1 MFTSF
6 IAARSKASS
15 GWTPLHLACYF
26 GHRDVVEEL
35 LKVRADMIY
44 MFYGICKPSA
54 YLQIANLCYEAHLQ
68 AGADA
73 NLQNNMG
80 DTPLH
85 KAAYT
90 GRKVKTLNGIFLFL
104 YPS

>member
-1 MFTSF
+1 MMEADSVEDQLLLFAKEGSCSQ
-6 IAARSKASS
+6 IQRLLQSRIDRNSSLNVNCRSKSKTSS
-15 GWTPLHLACYF
+15 GWTALHLACYF

-35 LKVRADMIY
+35 LK
-44 MFYGICKPSA
+44 
-54 YLQIANLCYEAHLQ
+54 

-90 GRKVKTLNGIFLFL
+90 GRK
-104 YPS
+104 